1 MPNTINY
8 ATIFNQVLDEK
19 FAILSRTNYMEQ
31 NSNGIVWQ
39 GGHTINVPKLTLQ
52 GLGSVS
58 GCTIPDGDYTFAYEP
73 FTLQWDRGRKFSIP
87 RYAVSETNFAL
98 TVGNIMGEFMRQ
110 HIVPEVDKLRLS
122 TVATK
127 AVTAGNVTYAGS
139 SLSTP
144 LASLLADIAK
154 VQDKI
159 GEDVQLYIAVAQTIK
174 AQIMASSEITKY
186 LSVRDFE
193 IRSVNLKM
201 DAINDQYLIGVPSSY
216 MKTAFTAYDGT
227 TSGQEAG
234 GVVPASGAKD
244 VNWIITASNAC
255 VAIGYPRVEKVI
267 DPDTNQAGDCWLVA
281 FRIYHGIIIPDNK
294 VDGIWVNLMT
304 TAPTQGGT
312 S

>member
-1 MPNTINY
+1 MSNTINY
-8 ATIFNQVLDEK
+8 AQIFNSVLDEK

-39 GGHTINVPKLTLQ
+39 GGKTINVPKLTLQ
-52 GLGSVS
+52 GLGAVS
-58 GCTIPDGDYTFAYEP
+58 GCTIPDGDYTFEYEP
-73 FTLQWDRGRKFSIP
+73 FQLQWDRGRKFSIP
-87 RYAVSETNFAL
+87 RYAVDETNFAL

-127 AVTAGNVTYAGS
+127 AVTAGNVTYAGTT
-139 SLSTP
+139 LSTP
-144 LASLLADIAK
+144 LASLLADIAS

-159 GEDVQLYIAVAQTIK
+159 GEDVQLYIAVAQTVK

-216 MKTAFTAYDGT
+216 MKSAFTAYDGT

-234 GVVPASGAKD
+234 GVVPAAGAVN

-255 VAIGYPRVEKVI
+255 VAVGYPRVEKVI
-267 DPDTNQAGDCWLVA
+267 DPDTNQQGDCWLVA

-304 TAPTQGGT
+304 TDPNA
-312 S
+312 

>member
-1 MPNTINY
+1 MANTINY
-8 ATIFNQVLDEK
+8 AQIFNQVLDEK

-31 NSNGIVWQ
+31 NANGIVWQ
-39 GGHTINVPKLTLQ
+39 GGRKIEVPKLTLQ
-52 GLGSVS
+52 GLGNVS
-58 GCTIPDGDYTFAYEP
+58 GCTIPDGDYTFAYEE
-73 FTLQWDRGRKFSIP
+73 FSLQWDRGRKFSIP

-127 AVTAGNVTYAGS
+127 AITAGNVTYAGS
-139 SLSTP
+139 SLATP
-144 LASLLADIAK
+144 LASLLADIAS

-159 GEDVQLYIAVAQTIK
+159 GEDVQLYIAVAQTVK

-193 IRSVNLKM
+193 IRSVNVQV

-216 MKTAFTAYDGT
+216 MKSAFTAYDGT
-227 TSGQEAG
+227 TAGQTAG
-234 GVVPASGAKD
+234 GLVPADGAVN
-244 VNWIITASNAC
+244 VNWLITASNAC
-255 VAIGYPRVEKVI
+255 VAVGYPRVEKVI

-281 FRIYHGIIIPDNK
+281 FRIYHGIIVPDNK
-294 VDGIWVNLMT
+294 LDGIWVNLAT
-304 TAPTQGGT
+304 TDPNV
-312 S
+312 

>member
-8 ATIFNQVLDEK
+8 AQIFNSVLDEK
-19 FAILSRTNYMEQ
+19 FAILSRTSYMEQ

-39 GGHTINVPKLTLQ
+39 GGKTINVPKLTLQ
-52 GLGSVS
+52 GLGAVS
-58 GCTIPDGDYTFAYEP
+58 GCTIPDGDYTFEYEP

-87 RYAVSETNFAL
+87 RYAVDETNFAL

-144 LASLLADIAK
+144 LASLLADIAS

-159 GEDVQLYIAVAQTIK
+159 GEDVQLYIAVAQTVK

-216 MKTAFTAYDGT
+216 MKSAFTAYDGT

-234 GVVPASGAKD
+234 GVVPASGAVN

-255 VAIGYPRVEKVI
+255 VAVGYPRVEKVI
-267 DPDTNQAGDCWLVA
+267 DPDTNQQGDCWLVA

-304 TAPTQGGT
+304 TDPNA
-312 S
+312 

>member
-1 MPNTINY
+1 MSNTINY
-8 ATIFNQVLDEK
+8 AQIFNSVLDEK

-52 GLGSVS
+52 GLGTVS
-58 GCTIPDGDYTFAYEP
+58 GCTIPDGDYTFAYES

-98 TVGNIMGEFMRQ
+98 TVGNIMGEFLRQ

-122 TVATK
+122 TVAQK
-127 AVTAGNVTYAGS
+127 AITAGNVTYAGS
-139 SLSTP
+139 SLATP
-144 LASLLADIAK
+144 LASLLADIAS

-193 IRSVNLKM
+193 IRSVNM
-201 DAINDQYLIGVPSSY
+201 QVDAINDQYLIGVPSSY
-216 MKTAFTAYDGT
+216 MKSKFTVYDGT
-227 TSGQEAG
+227 TGGQTGG
-234 GVVPASGAKD
+234 GVTPAGDAVN

-255 VAIGYPRVEKVI
+255 VAVGYPRVEKVI
-267 DPDTNQAGDCWLVA
+267 DPDTNQSGDCWTVA

-304 TAPTQGGT
+304 TDPNA
-312 S
+312 

>member
-8 ATIFNQVLDEK
+8 AQIFNSVLDEK
-19 FAILSRTNYMEQ
+19 FAILSRTSYMEQ
-31 NSNGIVWQ
+31 NTNGIVWQ

-52 GLGSVS
+52 GLGTVS

-98 TVGNIMGEFMRQ
+98 TVGNIMGEFLRQ

-127 AVTAGNVTYAGS
+127 AITAGNVTYAGS
-139 SLSTP
+139 ALATP
-144 LASLLADIAK
+144 LASLLADIAS

-193 IRSVNLKM
+193 IRSVNM
-201 DAINDQYLIGVPSSY
+201 QVDAINDQYLIGVPSSY
-216 MKTAFTAYDGT
+216 MKSKFTVYDGT
-227 TSGQEAG
+227 TGGQTGG
-234 GVVPASGAKD
+234 GVTPAGDAVN

-255 VAIGYPRVEKVI
+255 VAVGYPRVEKVI
-267 DPDTNQAGDCWLVA
+267 DPDTNQSGDCWTVA

-304 TAPTQGGT
+304 TNPNA
-312 S
+312 

>member
-1 MPNTINY
+1 MSNTINY

-19 FAILSRTNYMEQ
+19 FAVLSRTSYMEH

-39 GGHTINVPKLTLQ
+39 GGHTISVPKLTLQ
-52 GLGSVS
+52 GLGTVS
-58 GCTIPDGDYTFAYEP
+58 GCTIPDGDYTFAYES

-87 RYAVSETNFAL
+87 RYAVSETSFAL

-127 AVTAGNVTYAGS
+127 AVTAGNVTYAGT
-139 SLSTP
+139 SLATP
-144 LASLLADIAK
+144 LASLLADIAH

-216 MKTAFTAYDGT
+216 MKTAFTVYDGT
-227 TSGQEAG
+227 TGGQTGG
-234 GVVPASGAKD
+234 GVVPAGSAKD

-255 VAIGYPRVEKVI
+255 VAVGYPRVEKVI

-294 VDGIWVNLMT
+294 VDGIWVNLM
-304 TAPTQGGT
+304 AVDPNA
-312 S
+312 

>member
-1 MPNTINY
+1 MSNTINY

-19 FAILSRTNYMEQ
+19 FAVLSRTSYMEQ

-39 GGHTINVPKLTLQ
+39 GGHTISVPKLTLQ
-52 GLGSVS
+52 GLGTVS
-58 GCTIPDGDYTFAYEP
+58 GCTIPDGDYTFAYES

-87 RYAVSETNFAL
+87 RYAVSETSFAL

-127 AVTAGNVTYAGS
+127 AVTAGNVTYAGT
-139 SLSTP
+139 SLATP
-144 LASLLADIAK
+144 LASLLADIAH

-216 MKTAFTAYDGT
+216 MKTAFTVYDGT
-227 TSGQEAG
+227 TGGQTGG
-234 GVVPASGAKD
+234 GVVPAGSAKD

-255 VAIGYPRVEKVI
+255 VAVGYPRVEKVI

-294 VDGIWVNLMT
+294 VDGIWVNLM
-304 TAPTQGGT
+304 AVDPNA
-312 S
+312 

>member
-8 ATIFNQVLDEK
+8 AQIFNSVLDEK
-19 FAILSRTNYMEQ
+19 FAILSRTSYMEQ
-31 NSNGIVWQ
+31 NTNGIVWQ

-52 GLGSVS
+52 GLGTVS

-98 TVGNIMGEFMRQ
+98 TVGNIMGEFLRQ

-127 AVTAGNVTYAGS
+127 AITAGNVTYAGS
-139 SLSTP
+139 ALATP
-144 LASLLADIAK
+144 LASLLADIAS

-193 IRSVNLKM
+193 IRSVNM
-201 DAINDQYLIGVPSSY
+201 QVDAINDQYLIGVPSSY
-216 MKTAFTAYDGT
+216 MKSAFTAYDGT
-227 TSGQEAG
+227 TSGQTDG
-234 GVVPASGAKD
+234 GVVPASGAVN

-255 VAIGYPRVEKVI
+255 VAVGYPRVEKVI
-267 DPDTNQAGDCWLVA
+267 DPDTNQSGDCWTVA

-304 TAPTQGGT
+304 TNPNA
-312 S
+312 

>member
-1 MPNTINY
+1 MSNTINY
-8 ATIFNQVLDEK
+8 AQVFNSVLDEK

-31 NSNGIVWQ
+31 NTNGIVWQ

-52 GLGSVS
+52 GLGTVS

-73 FTLQWDRGRKFSIP
+73 FTLQWDRGRRFSIP

-127 AVTAGNVTYAGS
+127 AITAGNVTYAGS
-139 SLSTP
+139 ALATP
-144 LASLLADIAK
+144 LASLLDDIAH

-174 AQIMASSEITKY
+174 TQIMKSSEIIKY

-193 IRSVNLKM
+193 IRSINMQV

-216 MKTAFTAYDGT
+216 MKSAFTVYDGT
-227 TSGQEAG
+227 TGGQTGG
-234 GVVPASGAKD
+234 GVVPAVGAVN
-244 VNWIITASNAC
+244 VNWLITASNAC
-255 VAIGYPRVEKVI
+255 VAVGYPRVEKVI
-267 DPDTNQAGDCWLVA
+267 DPDTNQQGDCWLVA
-281 FRIYHGIIIPDNK
+281 FRIYHGIIVPDNK
-294 VDGIWVNLMT
+294 LDGVWVNLMT
-304 TAPTQGGT
+304 TAPNA
-312 S
+312 

>member
-1 MPNTINY
+1 MSNTINY
-8 ATIFNQVLDEK
+8 AQIFNSVLDEK

-52 GLGSVS
+52 GLGTVS
-58 GCTIPDGDYTFAYEP
+58 GCTIPDGDYTFAYES

-98 TVGNIMGEFMRQ
+98 TVGNIMGEFLRQ

-127 AVTAGNVTYAGS
+127 AISSGNVTYAGTA
-139 SLSTP
+139 LATP
-144 LASLLADIAK
+144 LASLLADIAS
-154 VQDKI
+154 VQDKV

-193 IRSVNLKM
+193 IRSVNM
-201 DAINDQYLIGVPSSY
+201 QVDAINDQYLIGVPSSY
-216 MKTAFTAYDGT
+216 MKSKFTVYDGT
-227 TSGQEAG
+227 TGGQTGG
-234 GVVPASGAKD
+234 GVVPAGDAVN
-244 VNWIITASNAC
+244 VNWLITASNAC
-255 VAIGYPRVEKVI
+255 VAVGYPRVEKVI
-267 DPDTNQAGDCWLVA
+267 DPDTNQSGDCWTVA

-294 VDGIWVNLMT
+294 VDGIWVNVMT
-304 TAPTQGGT
+304 TDPNA
-312 S
+312 

>member
-1 MPNTINY
+1 MSNTINY
-8 ATIFNQVLDEK
+8 AQIFNSVLDEK
-19 FAILSRTNYMEQ
+19 FAILSRTSYMEQ
-31 NSNGIVWQ
+31 NANGIVWQ
-39 GGHTINVPKLTLQ
+39 GGHTVNVPKLTLQ
-52 GLGSVS
+52 GLGTVS

-98 TVGNIMGEFMRQ
+98 TVGNIMGEFLRQ

-127 AVTAGNVTYAGS
+127 AITAGNVTYAGT
-139 SLSTP
+139 SLATP
-144 LASLLADIAK
+144 LASLLADIAS

-193 IRSVNLKM
+193 IRSVNLQV

-216 MKTAFTAYDGT
+216 MKSAFTAYDGT
-227 TSGQEAG
+227 TAGQTGG

-244 VNWIITASNAC
+244 VNWLITASNAC
-255 VAIGYPRVEKVI
+255 VAVGYPRVEKVI
-267 DPDTNQAGDCWLVA
+267 DPDTNQSGDCWTVA
-281 FRIYHGIIIPDNK
+281 FRIYHGIIVPDNK

-304 TAPTQGGT
+304 TDPNA
-312 S
+312 

>member
-1 MPNTINY
+1 MANTINY
-8 ATIFNQVLDEK
+8 AQIFNSVLDEK

-31 NSNGIVWQ
+31 NANGIVWQ

-52 GLGSVS
+52 GLGTVS
-58 GCTIPDGDYTFAYEP
+58 GCTIPDGDYTFAYEN

-98 TVGNIMGEFMRQ
+98 TVGNIMGEFLRQ

-127 AVTAGNVTYAGS
+127 AITAGNVTYAGS
-139 SLSTP
+139 SLATP
-144 LASLLADIAK
+144 LASLLADIAS
-154 VQDKI
+154 VQDKV

-193 IRSVNLKM
+193 IRSVNM
-201 DAINDQYLIGVPSSY
+201 QVDAINDQYLIGVPSSY
-216 MKTAFTAYDGT
+216 MKSAFTAYDGT
-227 TSGQEAG
+227 TAGQTGG
-234 GVVPASGAKD
+234 GVVPADGAVN
-244 VNWIITASNAC
+244 VNWLITASNAC
-255 VAIGYPRVEKVI
+255 VAVGYPRVEKVI
-267 DPDTNQAGDCWLVA
+267 DPDTNQSGDCWTVA

-304 TAPTQGGT
+304 TDPNA
-312 S
+312 

>member
-8 ATIFNQVLDEK
+8 AQIFNQVLDEK
-19 FAILSRTNYMEQ
+19 FAILSRTSYMEQ

-52 GLGSVS
+52 GLGNVS

-73 FTLQWDRGRKFSIP
+73 FTLQWDRGRRFSIP
-87 RYAVSETNFAL
+87 RYAISETNFAL

-122 TVATK
+122 TVAAK
-127 AVTAGNVTYAGS
+127 AVAAGNVTYAGS

-234 GVVPASGAKD
+234 GVVPATGAND

-255 VAIGYPRVEKVI
+255 VAVGYPRVEKVI

-294 VDGIWVNLMT
+294 VDGIWVNLM
-304 TAPTQGGT
+304 AVDPNA
-312 S
+312 